1 MRGGREMLNTE
12 YILETIRPYL
22 TKDKK
27 LRESDFNRLF
37 STLTRQE
44 QYEIIKILIDK
55 DIDYVDD
62 DEPDFTPQENI
73 LEILEE
79 TAPEDIKILSKEPVT
94 KKSAAGR
101 DAKQL
106 LGLKSE
112 QLCVLYQQGDSLALE
127 ALILKN
133 EKFVY
138 RDALSIS
145 KQFKQDCLTI
155 DDIVQY
161 GNMGLITAADRFDAS
176 RGFSFLTYADHW
188 IRQSIIRNIIDTA
201 YMIRLPVHVMDR
213 VRRFWG
219 VRAAHPD
226 FSEADL
232 VKELLALGYAASE
245 KEIRY
250 LLNLGDLYLNTT
262 SLNVLVGE
270 DEQTELEEFI
280 PSDILVEDIVEQT
293 FLRESLE
300 GVLSTLTPREE
311 KILRLRFGLDDGVE
325 RTLEDVGK
333 VFNVTRERI
342 RQIENKA
349 LRKLRHPSRTK
360 YIRDFLGS
368 QTKGSPSKKQEKSV
382 QAAKSVQQEINQTQ
396 RPKETYDYVSDS
408 EFNAA
413 IQEALEHL
421 TAKESTIFSLRFGI
435 DYGQGLTPEEMET
448 LYGIT
453 KAELCSVETKAFL
466 FMDKPIQE
474 KFKATF
480 CGRGT
485 PT

>member
-1 MRGGREMLNTE
+1 MYPLYT
-12 YILETIRPYL
+12 
-22 TKDKK
+22 DAW
-27 LRESDFNRLF
+27 
-37 STLTRQE
+37 
-44 QYEIIKILIDK
+44 IK
-55 DIDYVDD
+55 
-62 DEPDFTPQENI
+62 
-73 LEILEE
+73 
-79 TAPEDIKILSKEPVT
+79 
-94 KKSAAGR
+94 
-101 DAKQL
+101 
-106 LGLKSE
+106 
-112 QLCVLYQQGDSLALE
+112 
-127 ALILKN
+127 
-133 EKFVY
+133 
-138 RDALSIS
+138 
-145 KQFKQDCLTI
+145 
-155 DDIVQY
+155 
-161 GNMGLITAADRFDAS
+161 
-176 RGFSFLTYADHW
+176 
-188 IRQSIIRNIIDTA
+188 QSIIRNIIDTA

-396 RPKETYDYVSDS
+396 RPKETYDY
-408 EFNAA
+408 
-413 IQEALEHL
+413 AL
-421 TAKESTIFSLRFGI
+421 T
-435 DYGQGLTPEEMET
+435 
-448 LYGIT
+448 
-453 KAELCSVETKAFL
+453 V
-466 FMDKPIQE
+466 
-474 KFKATF
+474 
-480 CGRGT
+480 
-485 PT
+485 

>member
-1 MRGGREMLNTE
+1 M
-12 YILETIRPYL
+12 
-22 TKDKK
+22 
-27 LRESDFNRLF
+27 
-37 STLTRQE
+37 
-44 QYEIIKILIDK
+44 
-55 DIDYVDD
+55 
-62 DEPDFTPQENI
+62 
-73 LEILEE
+73 
-79 TAPEDIKILSKEPVT
+79 
-94 KKSAAGR
+94 
-101 DAKQL
+101 
-106 LGLKSE
+106 
-112 QLCVLYQQGDSLALE
+112 YQQGDSLALE

-213 VRRFWG
+213 VRRFLG

-311 KILRLRFGLDDGVE
+311 KVLRLRFGLDDGVE
-325 RTLEDVGK
+325 RTLEDIGK

-360 YIRDFLGS
+360 YIRDFWGS

-382 QAAKSVQQEINQTQ
+382 QPEINQTQ
-396 RPKETYDYVSDS
+396 RPKETCDYVSDS